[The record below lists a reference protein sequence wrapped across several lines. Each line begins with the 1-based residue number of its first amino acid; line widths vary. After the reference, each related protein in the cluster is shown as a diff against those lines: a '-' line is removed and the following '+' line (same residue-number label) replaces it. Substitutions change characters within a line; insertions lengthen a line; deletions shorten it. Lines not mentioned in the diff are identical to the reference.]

1 MTISFFLVDLTKCY
15 VGNLGD
21 TRAVLCENDKAVRMS
36 IDHKATNE
44 SEIKRVKYNQIIRRI
59 IISSIT
65 TAILTF
71 CYLNKLNPIQ
81 LSNNLEN
88 YCFFG

>member
-1 MTISFFLVDLTKCY
+1 MLLWLIALLINNLSFFCCKDLTKCY

-44 SEIKRVKYNQIIRRI
+44 SEIKRVKYNRI
-59 IISSIT
+59 
-65 TAILTF
+65 
-71 CYLNKLNPIQ
+71 
-81 LSNNLEN
+81 
-88 YCFFG
+88 